1 MLDSFAAVVILT
13 AVMATLNARSTTVD
27 LPMLVA
33 RRDSCRTA
41 STKSAHRRR
50 RLDDRRPVLRGYLDQ
65 YWEVL
70 SLEPK
75 HVRLKRLNNGAPFL
89 NSHDGSDVSA

>member
-1 MLDSFAAVVILT
+1 
-13 AVMATLNARSTTVD
+13 MATRDALSTTVD
-27 LPMLVA
+27 LPMLGRSVA
-33 RRDSCRTA
+33 IVPNSVNVEARTVDVIWTTGA
-41 STKSAHRRR
+41 
-50 RLDDRRPVLRGYLDQ
+50 PVLRGYLSQ

-89 NSHDGSDVSA
+89 NSHNSYDVSDA